1 MAIFESS
8 IFKMFIFI
16 KKSVIS
22 IENTLVSDT
31 IVSEDFVCNI
41 AKCKGEC
48 CVAGEA
54 GAPLDK
60 KEVTFLEKNYQKI
73 KPFLNQKGI
82 EAIENQGVFVKG
94 LDGDLETPLVHGK
107 ECAYTVFSDSGTASC
122 GIEKAYQQGVIDF
135 QKPIS
140 CHLYPVRVQEYQEM
154 TAVNYHSWSICSDAC
169 ALGKSLK
176 IPVYQFVKTALIRK
190 FGADWYASLRD
201 HAKKSS

>member
-1 MAIFESS
+1 MIELDGKLLSAD
-8 IFKMFIFI
+8 IFK
-16 KKSVIS
+16 K
-22 IENTLVSDT
+22 E
-31 IVSEDFVCNI
+31 FVCNLG
-41 AKCKGEC
+41 ACKGAC
-48 CVAGEA
+48 CVEGNA
-54 GAPLDK
+54 GAPLDEEEAK
-60 KEVTFLEKNYQKI
+60 LLDQLYPKFESYLTDAGRVAVQIQGKSVQ
-73 KPFLNQKGI
+73 GI
-82 EAIENQGVFVKG
+82 GE
-94 LDGDLETPLVHGK
+94 LETPLINGK

-190 FGADWYASLRD
+190 FGADWYTSLRD